1 MQLIKRLES
10 KRDKSGHIRHYGL
23 FLCPICDKGVIRL
36 IFNGEKQE
44 TCGIHK
50 RVKHGGKGTRL
61 YRIWNC
67 IKDRCFNI
75 NNQAFENYGGRGIT
89 ICPEWTNDYIA
100 FRDWALSNGYKE
112 NLQINRINNNGNY
125 EPNNCNWITS
135 AENCQNKRNNV
146 IKSKEIANE
155 IRIKFNSGYYTQ
167 KRLAEEYNVDFRII
181 SKIINNKQW
190 KRGN

>member
-67 IKDRCFNI
+67 IKDRCLNI
-75 NNQAFENYGGRGIT
+75 NNQAFKNYGGRGIT
-89 ICPEWTNDYIA
+89 ICPEWTDKLNGFIK
-100 FRDWALSNGYKE
+100 FRDWSLNNGYTE
-112 NLQINRINNNGNY
+112 GLQIHRENDGNY
-125 EPNNCNWITS
+125 EPYNCEWVTNT
-135 AENCQNKRNNV
+135 ENARHRRGQK
-146 IKSKEIANE
+146 IKNIEMANE
-155 IRIKFNSGYYTQ
+155 IRELEKIGNHTRKE
-167 KRLAEEYNVDFRII
+167 LAEKYGVSQMQI
-181 SKIINNKQW
+181 SNIINNKKW
-190 KRGN
+190 V